1 MSFLPSNLMGGGIN
15 SNVEARI
22 MGNLIDMKFDLT
34 ESI

>member
-15 SNVEARI
+15 PNAEARI
-22 MGNLIDMKFDLT
+22 MENLIDMKFDLT